1 MRYAT
6 PGKPEEDTPWEP
18 ERDGLGLGAYWAQPA
33 VGETLMDETREYG
46 TWADGWTF
54 HRWRLLFYRDH
65 GLDAAL
71 TTAPRWGAAYVAS
84 ARRSTTTTRVCDYL
98 LGGSTNFAADRDE
111 AARLLAADPRLP
123 ELARQNRAF
132 LVRAVTHVARQDV
145 AQFIDVGAGL
155 PTSPSTH
162 EAAGAVLPE
171 ARVAYV
177 DHDPVVIAHTRG
189 LMPLNARVVALPGD
203 LRDPGVLL
211 RDPALSSLIDL
222 TKPVCVLLVA
232 VLHFLD
238 APTAR
243 RVTAAFT
250 ETMVPGSYLV
260 LSVGQAA
267 AENASS
273 LYRAYTAARLHH
285 HRRADIEGFFAGLDL
300 LPPGL
305 TEART
310 WPRPADPGDIDPG
323 ATAGE
328 ATVLCGVGR
337 KSVRSGATATAR
349 SGPASRSTT
358 PAP

>member
-1 MRYAT
+1 MDRQLRVFSNIEALQADF
-6 PGKPEEDTPWEP
+6 PGFVIW
-18 ERDGLGLGAYWAQPA
+18 
-33 VGETLMDETREYG
+33 GETVRGRY
-46 TWADGWTF
+46 
-54 HRWRLLFYRDH
+54 
-65 GLDAAL
+65 
-71 TTAPRWGAAYVAS
+71 AYVAQALDGGTNPRVVTS
-84 ARRSTTTTRVCDYL
+84 ASLERLRAQLEEPVAASDPAQPNVARIYDYL

-132 LVRAVTHVARQDV
+132 LARAVTHVARQGV

-162 EAAGAVLPE
+162 EAAGAVLPG

-189 LMPLNARVVALPGD
+189 LMPLSAHVVALPGD
-203 LRDPGVLL
+203 LRGPGALL
-211 RDPALSSLIDL
+211 RDPALTSLIDL

-243 RVTAAFT
+243 RVMAAFT

-267 AENASS
+267 AENATS

-305 TEART
+305 TDART
-310 WPRPADPGDIDPG
+310 WPRSAGPGDIDPG

-337 KSVRSGATATAR
+337 KPVRRGPTATAR
-349 SGPASRSTT
+349 SAPASRSTT
-358 PAP
+358 PAS

>member
-1 MRYAT
+1 M
-6 PGKPEEDTPWEP
+6 
-18 ERDGLGLGAYWAQPA
+18 
-33 VGETLMDETREYG
+33 GE
-46 TWADGWTF
+46 
-54 HRWRLLFYRDH
+54 H
-65 GLDAAL
+65 
-71 TTAPRWGAAYVAS
+71 P
-84 ARRSTTTTRVCDYL
+84 
-98 LGGSTNFAADRDE
+98 GGSTNFAADRDE
-111 AARLLAADPRLP
+111 AARLLAADPRLQ

-132 LVRAVTHVARQDV
+132 LARAVTHVARQGV

-162 EAAGAVLPE
+162 EAAGAVLPG

-189 LMPLNARVVALPGD
+189 LMPLSARVVALPGD
-203 LRDPGVLL
+203 LRDPGALL
-211 RDPALSSLIDL
+211 RDPALTSLIDL

-238 APTAR
+238 APTAK
-243 RVTAAFT
+243 RVTAAFA
-250 ETMVPGSYLV
+250 ETMVPGSHLV

-267 AENASS
+267 AENATS

-285 HRRADIEGFFAGLDL
+285 HRRADIEGFFAGLDM

-305 TEART
+305 TDART
-310 WPRPADPGDIDPG
+310 WPRPAGPGDIDPG

-337 KSVRSGATATAR
+337 KPVRWGPTATAR
-349 SGPASRSTT
+349 SAPASRSTT
-358 PAP
+358 PAS

>member
-1 MRYAT
+1 M
-6 PGKPEEDTPWEP
+6 PCPW
-18 ERDGLGLGAYWAQPA
+18 
-33 VGETLMDETREYG
+33 
-46 TWADGWTF
+46 F
-54 HRWRLLFYRDH
+54 
-65 GLDAAL
+65 
-71 TTAPRWGAAYVAS
+71 
-84 ARRSTTTTRVCDYL
+84 
-98 LGGSTNFAADRDE
+98 
-111 AARLLAADPRLP
+111 AADPRLP

-132 LVRAVTHVARQDV
+132 LARAVTHVARQGV

-162 EAAGAVLPE
+162 EAVGAVLPG

-189 LMPLNARVVALPGD
+189 LTPLSARVVALPGD
-203 LRDPGVLL
+203 LRDPEALL
-211 RDPALSSLIDL
+211 RDPALTGLIDL

-250 ETMVPGSYLV
+250 GAMVPGSYLV

-267 AENASS
+267 AENATS

-285 HRRADIEGFFAGLDL
+285 HRRADIEESFGGLDL

-305 TEART
+305 TDACT
-310 WPRPADPGDIDPG
+310 WPRAAGPGDIDRG
-323 ATAGE
+323 GTAGRS
-328 ATVLCGVGR
+328 TVLCGVGR
-337 KSVRSGATATAR
+337 KPVRWAATATAR
-349 SGPASRSTT
+349 SAPASRSTT
-358 PAP
+358 PAS